1 MADLIFTGGPIVTV
15 DARRPRAE
23 ALAVADGRIA
33 GLGTHDDVL
42 REHRTPETYVIEL
55 AGRALLPGFVE
66 PHGHPTLMAM
76 ALAPPAVDVRPFT
89 VPTGAEVI
97 DAIRRET
104 AAAEPGAPLCFYGID
119 VLLQAGLTPPTRA
132 ELDELAPENPVVVVA
147 DSGHAAYANSA
158 MLEAA
163 GISADA
169 QDPPGAT
176 FARDDDGEPTGEG
189 RGAGAVALLMAPATS
204 AAGTRFPVNMRWAYG
219 ELARAGFTTVTDMA
233 YGANLRNRLA
243 LLADDPDCKVRLRAY
258 ESGRAAPA
266 RDPGHRLDERPG
278 AGPLFAQIGMKLWA
292 DGSPLQGTIAT
303 SFPYLDTDATRAL
316 GLGPGHQ
323 GALSQDPEELA
334 DLAVAFARQG
344 YQLACHVHGDVAVDA
359 VLDAYERALA
369 KEDDTAEPQVDTRPR
384 LEHCGAMTAE
394 QFARA
399 AGLGATVSLFPA
411 HLYYWGDVLADDL
424 FGEERAASWM
434 AARSALDAGLK
445 ISLHNDGTVTPPDP
459 LGNISTAVTR
469 MTRGGRVLGPGE
481 RITVEEALR
490 AQTLDAAWQLH
501 LEDEIGSLAEGK
513 RADLVVLAA
522 DPLDCA
528 PEAIR
533 HIGVI
538 ATYLG
543 GRQTYGAPL

>member
-23 ALAVADGRIA
+23 ALAVADGRIRA
-33 GLGTHDDVL
+33 LGTHDEVM
-42 REHRTPETYVIEL
+42 REHRTPDTYVIEL

-76 ALAPPAVDVRPFT
+76 ALAPPATDVRPFT
-89 VPTGAEVI
+89 VPTGAEVLET
-97 DAIRRET
+97 IRRET
-104 AAAEPGAPLCFYGID
+104 AAAEPGTPLCFYGID
-119 VLLQAGLTPPTRA
+119 VLLQTGLTAPTRA
-132 ELDELAPENPVVVVA
+132 ELDELAPDNPVVVVA

-163 GISADA
+163 GIGADA
-169 QDPPGAT
+169 GAT
-176 FARDDDGEPTGEG
+176 FVRDDDGELTGEG
-189 RGAGAVALLMAPATS
+189 RGGGAVALLMAPATS

-233 YGANLRNRLA
+233 YGVNLRDRLA

-258 ESGRAAPA
+258 ESGRAALA

-303 SFPYLDTDATRAL
+303 SFPYLDTEATRAL
-316 GLGPGHQ
+316 GLEPGHR
-323 GALSQDPEELA
+323 GELGQDAGELA

-344 YQLACHVHGDVAVDA
+344 YQLACHVHGDVAIDA

-369 KEDDTAEPQVDTRPR
+369 KEDDAANTAEPPVDTRPR

-399 AGLGATVSLFPA
+399 AGLGATVSLFPEQ
-411 HLYYWGDVLADDL
+411 LYYWGDVLADGL

-445 ISLHNDGTVTPPDP
+445 ISFHNDGTVTPPDP
-459 LGNISTAVTR
+459 LGNIATAVTR
-469 MTRGGRVLGPGE
+469 TTRGGRVLGPDE

-513 RADLVVLAA
+513 HADLVVLAA

-528 PEAIR
+528 PEAVRDIA
-533 HIGVI
+533 VI

>member
-89 VPTGAEVI
+89 VSTGAEVL

-104 AAAEPGAPLCFYGID
+104 AAAEPGTPLCFYGID
-119 VLLQAGLTPPTRA
+119 VLLQPGLTAPTRA
-132 ELDELAPENPVVVVA
+132 ELDELAPDNPVVVVA

-163 GISADA
+163 GIGADA
-169 QDPPGAT
+169 GAT
-176 FARDDDGEPTGEG
+176 FVRDDDGKPTGEG
-189 RGAGAVALLMAPATS
+189 RGGGAVALLMAPATA

-233 YGANLRNRLA
+233 YGANLRDRLA
-243 LLADDPDCKVRLRAY
+243 LLADDPDCKVRLRVY

-266 RDPGHRLDERPG
+266 REPGHRLDERPG

-316 GLGPGHQ
+316 GLEAGHR

-384 LEHCGAMTAE
+384 LEHCGAMTPE

-399 AGLGATVSLFPA
+399 AGLGATVSLFPEQ
-411 HLYYWGDVLADDL
+411 LYYWGDVLADGL

-445 ISLHNDGTVTPPDP
+445 ISFHNDGTVTPPDP
-459 LGNISTAVTR
+459 LGNIATAVTR
-469 MTRGGRVLGPGE
+469 TTRGGRVLGPGE

-513 RADLVVLAA
+513 RADLVVLDA
-522 DPLDCA
+522 DPLGCA

-533 HIGVI
+533 GIGVI

-543 GRQTYGAPL
+543 GRQTHGAPL

>member
-23 ALAVADGRIA
+23 ALAVDDGRIVA
-33 GLGTHDDVL
+33 LGTHDEVI
-42 REHRTPETYVIEL
+42 REHRTPETYLIDL

-89 VPTGAEVI
+89 VPTGAEVRET
-97 DAIRRET
+97 IRREA
-104 AAAEPGAPLCFYGID
+104 AAAEPDTPLCFYGAD
-119 VLLQAGLTPPTRA
+119 VLLQPGLTPPTRT
-132 ELDELAPENPVVVVA
+132 ELDELAPDTPVVVVA

-158 MLEAA
+158 MLALA
-163 GISADA
+163 GITADA
-169 QDPPGAT
+169 PDPPGTT

-189 RGAGAVALLMAPATS
+189 SGGGAVALLMAPATA

-233 YGANLRNRLA
+233 YGANLQDRLVR
-243 LLADDPDCKVRLRAY
+243 LADDPDCRVRLRAY
-258 ESGRAAPA
+258 ESGTAAPA
-266 RDPGHRLDERPG
+266 RDPGHQMGERPG

-292 DGSPLQGTIAT
+292 DGSPWYGDIAT
-303 SFPYLDTDATRAL
+303 SFPYLDTDVTREL
-316 GLGPGHQ
+316 GLEPGHR
-323 GALSQDPEELA
+323 GGLGHGPEELA
-334 DLAVAFARQG
+334 DLAVTFARQG

-369 KEDDTAEPQVDTRPR
+369 KEDDAGDPPVDTRPR
-384 LEHCGAMTAE
+384 LEHCGAMTPE

-399 AGLGATVSLFPA
+399 AGLGATVSLFPGE
-411 HLYYWGDVLADDL
+411 LYYWGDVLADGL
-424 FGEERAASWM
+424 FGEERAGAWM

-445 ISLHNDGTVTPPDP
+445 ISFHNDGTVTPPDP
-459 LGNISTAVTR
+459 LGNIATAVTR
-469 MTRGGRVLGPGE
+469 TTSGGRVLGPDE

-522 DPLDCA
+522 DPLESA

-533 HIGVI
+533 EIGVV